1 MLTVGNNDHTDLLVA
16 VGLGSVIANMLG
28 FLLLESVN
36 IGFAAACTSM
46 RKVSN
51 ANEAI
56 GLMYQKTLAVNFLMC
71 VMITP
76 ILYLSDKI
84 LLALGFSTQRL
95 T

>member
-1 MLTVGNNDHTDLLVA
+1 MLTVGNNDQTDLLVA

-36 IGFAAACTSM
+36 IEFAAACTSM